1 MSQAFDLCLLGREYW
16 GGEVCVEDPGEE
28 GFRVA
33 AGYLGLQLVRV
44 TWIRTELGDVSM
56 QMPSKAL

>member
-1 MSQAFDLCLLGREYW
+1 MSQALDLCLCGREYW
-16 GGEVCVEDPGEE
+16 GGEVCVKDPGGG

-44 TWIRTELGDVSM
+44 AWIRTELGDVCM
-56 QMPSKAL
+56 QMPAKAL